1 MPLSKKDLVD
11 IAKEFGVAKSAMG
24 DDKAAIPNIQQ
35 QVDEKQAQANRM
47 YILYNDAHVERVTPY
62 ETERRWLD
70 GTTYTTITKA
80 QMETFGAN
88 TGRADYFYP
97 ISWTKSNAQIQ
108 PNSNGNPTS
117 ISGNSEKG
125 VLQETI
131 DNNGLID
138 SVQFLLNGQSSSA
151 PSRTLDLAYS
161 PGATTLTFTT
171 SHSFTNGR
179 LLYVAGS
186 GTSALVRITGTT
198 SLTVNIAEIIP
209 PASTIAIG
217 GSAIES
223 IPGFTNGERQTLTS
237 ATYQRI
243 LTQLTTKISS
253 AASLYATAL
262 ANQLAQLNINIDAPA
277 QITAAKNSITTAQT
291 AYNAWNALPATGVGG
306 KWTDTPL
313 ANFTSSYTSRNS
325 GIAARA
331 SQITTALGSV
341 SQNSEGVYSGSG
353 NYLQRMK
360 CLNFLINTANGPL
373 QQIFGLK
380 AATGQFQQKVAN
392 GADKLATFSNLVR
405 YAGMTKDP
413 VGDSAEFEGV
423 NQFAVSDSVLLCAND
438 LPGVECTI
446 TNIVGN
452 VITLNVTIPEAYNKA
467 AKGSIIK
474 KI

>member
-35 QVDEKQAQANRM
+35 QVDEKQAQADRM

-80 QMETFGAN
+80 QIETFGAN
-88 TGRADYFYP
+88 TGKADYFYP

-125 VLQETI
+125 VLQETL
-131 DNNGLID
+131 DNNGLIA

-198 SLTVNIAEIIP
+198 SLTVNITEIIP

-223 IPGFTNGERQTLTS
+223 IPGFTNGERQTLIS

-243 LTQLTTKISS
+243 LTQLTTRISS

-277 QITAAKNSITTAQT
+277 QVTAAKNSIATAQT
-291 AYNAWNALPATGVGG
+291 AYNTWNALPATGVGG

-313 ANFTSSYTSRNS
+313 ADFTSSYTSRNS
-325 GIAARA
+325 GIATRA

-413 VGDSAEFEGV
+413 VGNSAEFEGA
-423 NQFAVSDSVLLCAND
+423 NQFAPGDAVLLCAND
-438 LPGVECTI
+438 LPGVECTVSSVSG
-446 TNIVGN
+446 TSIVLS
-452 VITLNVTIPEAYNKA
+452 IAIPPTYNKA

-474 KI
+474 KV